1 MSIPSRTAARR
12 IAAARLISLT
22 GSQAAFT
29 ALLFA
34 LYKRTGSS
42 TWIAAALLL
51 TVGAEGAFSPLAG
64 LLGDRFD
71 RRRLMIASDLL
82 GAGCFAGMAFLGSP
96 LPLLGLAFAAAL
108 VESPFFPAAGAAVPN
123 LVAEAD
129 LAWANGTIAFGSNV
143 GYLAGPALGGAMVAW
158 LGAPTV
164 FVLNG
169 VSFLVSAALVATVR
183 GSFSAPRDAEPP
195 HHHRGA
201 RAGFAF
207 VFHDPVLR
215 TMIVAFAVF
224 AISLGSVL
232 VAELPLS
239 TAFGAGAL
247 GYGLLSTCYGTGALA
262 GSLAGKRLTVQ
273 TERQVMVWASFVTA
287 AGFGSVVFMPAIG
300 PVFAAMVLA
309 GASDGIVDVAVEV
322 IFQRRSPDHVRSRV
336 IASLEAVWHGGLALS
351 FLFAGTLIDALGPKA
366 AYALAGAGSAL
377 ASVMLLPVLREP
389 RRDPDL
395 AS

>member
-1 MSIPSRTAARR
+1 
-12 IAAARLISLT
+12 
-22 GSQAAFT
+22 
-29 ALLFA
+29 
-34 LYKRTGSS
+34 
-42 TWIAAALLL
+42 
-51 TVGAEGAFSPLAG
+51 
-64 LLGDRFD
+64 
-71 RRRLMIASDLL
+71 
-82 GAGCFAGMAFLGSP
+82 
-96 LPLLGLAFAAAL
+96 
-108 VESPFFPAAGAAVPN
+108 
-123 LVAEAD
+123 
-129 LAWANGTIAFGSNV
+129 
-143 GYLAGPALGGAMVAW
+143 
-158 LGAPTV
+158 
-164 FVLNG
+164 
-169 VSFLVSAALVATVR
+169 
-183 GSFSAPRDAEPP
+183 
-195 HHHRGA
+195 
-201 RAGFAF
+201 
-207 VFHDPVLR
+207 VLR
-215 TMIVAFAVF
+215 TMMVEFAVF

-287 AGFGSVVFMPAIG
+287 VGFGSVVFMPTIG